1 MVQRGRDFVRR
12 RTGQELLHTKSP
24 RLRLLR
30 LHGLLRSSLFLIFRL
45 FTSFLLD
52 DRLQAAGDAVD
63 FAVSAFVGSEIDI
76 LVTMV
81 EDGVRVAALAVP
93 VAPVPA
99 KRQPLN
105 RFLFPIH
112 LLDANPLPKH
122 LLGIIAGFD
131 IITVRNQHAGIHD
144 RKVAVGMVSRVNG
157 NLVILERMDIHPADI
172 TQSIVVSAVVDHIVP
187 VFLPHFV
194 AGPVLLGT
202 MFILSPQPDM
212 VFPSNSHIL
221 RMPQSVHHSWL
232 YKILWLSVGQNCT

>member
-1 MVQRGRDFVRR
+1 MVQRGKDFVRR

-112 LLDANPLPKH
+112 LLDAKSTAQTSFGDHRRIRYNNRPK
-122 LLGIIAGFD
+122 
-131 IITVRNQHAGIHD
+131 
-144 RKVAVGMVSRVNG
+144 
-157 NLVILERMDIHPADI
+157 PARRY
-172 TQSIVVSAVVDHIVP
+172 P
-187 VFLPHFV
+187 
-194 AGPVLLGT
+194 
-202 MFILSPQPDM
+202 
-212 VFPSNSHIL
+212 
-221 RMPQSVHHSWL
+221 
-232 YKILWLSVGQNCT
+232 

>member
-76 LVTMV
+76 LVHGRRWGAGGCT
-81 EDGVRVAALAVP
+81 GSP
-93 VAPVPA
+93 SCSVPA

-105 RFLFPIH
+105 RFLFQSTFWMLINCPNIFWDH
-112 LLDANPLPKH
+112 RRIRYNNRPK
-122 LLGIIAGFD
+122 
-131 IITVRNQHAGIHD
+131 
-144 RKVAVGMVSRVNG
+144 
-157 NLVILERMDIHPADI
+157 PARRY
-172 TQSIVVSAVVDHIVP
+172 P
-187 VFLPHFV
+187 
-194 AGPVLLGT
+194 
-202 MFILSPQPDM
+202 
-212 VFPSNSHIL
+212 
-221 RMPQSVHHSWL
+221 
-232 YKILWLSVGQNCT
+232 